1 MSETG
6 AMADTVS
13 SASVPVMLGAKSYPT
28 ALEWIARRAEAL
40 VIPLAALIVGMALFS
55 LFIALVG
62 KSPAQLYETMWRG
75 GFGSWFSVQNSLSR
89 AAPLLL
95 AALCVA
101 LPARL
106 GLVVIGGEGAI
117 VLGGVAAAAMG
128 VAASGA
134 PAFFVILVMGVAGLA
149 AGGIWIGAVGAL
161 RHYRAVNETISS
173 LLMAYI
179 AIALMNHLVEGPLR
193 DPASL
198 NKPSTEPLAEAY
210 RIGNIPG
217 MDVHWGL
224 VVGIIACILSW
235 LLIEKTRWGF
245 AARIAGGNVRAAQVQ
260 GLAVGPLIVGF
271 TALAGGFAGLAGML
285 EVAAVQGSANASLAA
300 GYGYTGILVAFLARH
315 NPLAI
320 IPVAFLLGGMDASGG
335 LIQRRMD
342 LPDATVLVLQGML
355 FVVILFSE
363 TFYGR
368 FKAFN
373 PDLWQRGDLLKR
385 PDLLKGT
392 A

>member
-1 MSETG
+1 
-6 AMADTVS
+6 MADTVGT
-13 SASVPVMLGAKSYPT
+13 AGAPALFGARNYPA
-28 ALEWIARRAEAL
+28 ALEWAARRAEAF

-55 LFIALVG
+55 VFIALVG
-62 KSPAQLYETMWRG
+62 KSPVQLYETMWRG
-75 GFGSWFSVQNSLSR
+75 GFGSWFSIQNSLSR

-117 VLGGVAAAAMG
+117 VLGGVAAAAIG
-128 VAASGA
+128 VAVNGA
-134 PAFFVILVMGVAGLA
+134 PAFLVILLMGVAGVV
-149 AGGIWIGAVGAL
+149 AGGIWVGAIGAL

-198 NKPSTEPLAEAY
+198 NKPSTEPLADTY

-224 VVGIIACILSW
+224 VLGIVACVLSW

-271 TALAGGFAGLAGML
+271 TGLAGGFAGLAGML
-285 EVAAVQGSANASLAA
+285 EVGAVQGSANASLAA

-320 IPVAFLLGGMDASGG
+320 IPVAFLLGGIGASGG

-368 FKAFN
+368 FKVFN
-373 PDLWQRGDLLKR
+373 PDLWKGDS
-385 PDLLKGT
+385 
-392 A
+392 

>member
-1 MSETG
+1 MT
-6 AMADTVS
+6 DTVTE
-13 SASVPVMLGAKSYPT
+13 AGVPALFGARFYPA
-28 ALEWIARRAEAL
+28 ALEWIARRAEAF
-40 VIPLAALIVGMALFS
+40 VIPLAALVVGMALFS

-62 KSPAQLYETMWRG
+62 KSPVLLYETMWRG
-75 GFGSWFSVQNSLSR
+75 GFGSWFSIQNSLSR

-117 VLGGVAAAAMG
+117 VLGGVAAAAIG
-128 VAASGA
+128 VTLSGA
-134 PAFFVILVMGVAGLA
+134 PSPIVILAMGVAGLA

-179 AIALMNHLVEGPLR
+179 AIALMNQLVEGPLR

-198 NKPSTEPLAEAY
+198 NKPSTQPLAEIY

-224 VVGIIACILSW
+224 VVGVVACVLSW
-235 LLIEKTRWGF
+235 VLIEKTRWGF

-320 IPVAFLLGGMDASGG
+320 IPVAILLGGIDASGG
-335 LIQRRMD
+335 LIQRRLD
-342 LPDATVLVLQGML
+342 LPDATVLVLQGMI
-355 FVVILFSE
+355 FIVILFSE

-373 PDLWQRGDLLKR
+373 PDLWKR

>member
-1 MSETG
+1 MF
-6 AMADTVS
+6 
-13 SASVPVMLGAKSYPT
+13 GAKAYPT
-28 ALEWIARRAEAL
+28 ALEGIARRAEAF

-62 KSPAQLYETMWRG
+62 KSPVQLYETMWRG
-75 GFGSWFSVQNSLSR
+75 GFGSWFSIQNSLSR

-117 VLGGVAAAAMG
+117 VLGGVAAAATG
-128 VAASGA
+128 VATSGT
-134 PAFFVILVMGVAGLA
+134 PAFFVVLAMGVAGMA
-149 AGGIWIGAVGAL
+149 AGGIWIGAAGAL
-161 RHYRAVNETISS
+161 RHYRVVNETISS

-224 VVGIIACILSW
+224 VVGVIACILSW

-320 IPVAFLLGGMDASGG
+320 IPVAFLLGGIDASGG

>member
-1 MSETG
+1 MT
-6 AMADTVS
+6 DTTS
-13 SASVPVMLGAKSYPT
+13 SAEAPAMLGARGYPA
-28 ALEWIARRAEAL
+28 ALEWVARRAEAF
-40 VIPLAALIVGMALFS
+40 VIPLAALVVGMALFS

-62 KSPAQLYETMWRG
+62 KSPVLLYETMWRG
-75 GFGSWFSVQNSLSR
+75 GFGSWFSIQNSLSR

-117 VLGGVAAAAMG
+117 VLGGVAAAAIG
-128 VAASGA
+128 VALSGA
-134 PAFFVILVMGVAGLA
+134 PSPIVILAMGVAGLA

-179 AIALMNHLVEGPLR
+179 AIALMNQLVEGPLR

-198 NKPSTEPLAEAY
+198 NKPSTQPLAEIY

-224 VVGIIACILSW
+224 VVGVVACILSW
-235 LLIEKTRWGF
+235 VLIEKTRWGF

-271 TALAGGFAGLAGML
+271 TALAGGFAGLGGML

-320 IPVAFLLGGMDASGG
+320 IPVAILLGGIDASGG
-335 LIQRRMD
+335 LIQRRLD
-342 LPDATVLVLQGML
+342 LPDATVLVLQGMI
-355 FVVILFSE
+355 FIVILFSE

-373 PDLWQRGDLLKR
+373 PDLWKR

>member
-1 MSETG
+1 MTDIIETQPVRIP
-6 AMADTVS
+6 A
-13 SASVPVMLGAKSYPT
+13 ASRS
-28 ALEWIARRAEAL
+28 LEWLARRSESL
-40 VIPLAALIVGMALFS
+40 VIPLAALITGMLLFS
-55 LFIALVG
+55 LFLVLQG
-62 KSPAQLYETMWRG
+62 KSPLQFLDLMVRG
-75 GFGSWFSVQNSLSR
+75 GFGSWFSIQNSLSR

-106 GLVVIGGEGAI
+106 GLVVIGGEGGI
-117 VLGGVAAAAMG
+117 VLGGVAAAGMG
-128 VAASGA
+128 ASFSAA
-134 PAFFVILVMGVAGLA
+134 PAPLVIILMALAGMI
-149 AGGIWIGAVGAL
+149 AGGVWIGAVGAL

-198 NKPSTEPLAEAY
+198 NKPSTHTLADAY

-217 MDVHWGL
+217 TDIHWGL
-224 VVGIIACILSW
+224 VVGIAACIVCW
-235 LLIEKTRWGF
+235 VLIEKTRWGF

-271 TALAGGFAGLAGML
+271 TGLAGAFSGLAGMI
-285 EVAAVQGSANASLAA
+285 EVAAVQGNANASIAA

-320 IPVAFLLGGMDASGG
+320 VPVAIFLGGIYASGG

-342 LPDATVLVLQGML
+342 MPDATVLVLQGIL
-355 FVVILFSE
+355 FIAILFSE
-363 TFYGR
+363 AFYGR
-368 FKAFN
+368 FKMFN
-373 PDLWQRGDLLKR
+373 PDLWER
-385 PDLLKGT
+385 
-392 A
+392 AA

>member
-1 MSETG
+1 
-6 AMADTVS
+6 MADTVS
-13 SASVPVMLGAKSYPT
+13 SPDVRTILDARGYRA
-28 ALEWIARRAEAL
+28 ALEWTARRAEAF
-40 VIPLAALIVGMALFS
+40 VIPLAALVVGMVLFS
-55 LFIALVG
+55 LFVLAVG
-62 KSPAQLYETMWRG
+62 KSPVQLYETMWRG
-75 GFGSWFSVQNSLSR
+75 GFGSWFSIQNSLSR
-89 AAPLLL
+89 GAPLLL

-117 VLGGVAAAAMG
+117 VLGGVAAAAIGVALNGAPSFLVILLMG
-128 VAASGA
+128 VGGA
-134 PAFFVILVMGVAGLA
+134 A
-149 AGGIWIGAVGAL
+149 AGGTWIGVVGAL

-198 NKPSTEPLAEAY
+198 NKPSTQPLADIY

-217 MDVHWGL
+217 MEVHWGL
-224 VVGIIACILSW
+224 VVGILACVLSW

-285 EVAAVQGSANASLAA
+285 EVAAVQGSANGSLAA

-320 IPVAFLLGGMDASGG
+320 IPVAILLGGIDASGG

-355 FVVILFSE
+355 FIVILFSE

-368 FKAFN
+368 FKLFN
-373 PDLWQRGDLLKR
+373 PDLWQRS
-385 PDLLKGT
+385 T
-392 A
+392 